1 VRQVVTVVC
10 AGAARSPGERLATSV
25 AIAHDRAVERQ
36 PRIFLLS
43 PAHLGGERAQ
53 ILLRPEA
60 QFELAQRVRK
70 REGAPVGEIF
80 AFLSGLYFRG
90 KLTYAAAFACAPAGV
105 APAYVITSNR
115 GLCTVDTCFNRQALL
130 RLGSVDIDARD
141 PRYKKPLLRDAR
153 ALVPQIEGAPVVLLG
168 SVASAKYI
176 EVLHDVFGDRLL
188 FPRDFL
194 GRGDMSRGSI
204 MLKAARAGVELPYAP
219 VGELVGAKVNA
230 CRVR

>member
-1 VRQVVTVVC
+1 
-10 AGAARSPGERLATSV
+10 
-25 AIAHDRAVERQ
+25 VERA

-43 PAHLGGERAQ
+43 PAHLGGERAR

-60 QFELAQRVRK
+60 EFDLAQRVRR
-70 REGAPVGEIF
+70 REGAPVAEIF

-90 KLTYAAAFACAPAGV
+90 KLAYAAAFASAPDGA

-115 GLCTVDTCFNRQALL
+115 GLVTIDTPFNRQGLA

-141 PRYKKPLLRDAR
+141 PRYRKPIVRDAR
-153 ALVPQIEGAPVVLLG
+153 ALQRQIGNALVVLLG
-168 SVASAKYI
+168 SVATAKYI
-176 EVLHDVFGDRLL
+176 EVLHDVFGDRLH

-204 MLKAARAGVELPYAP
+204 MLRAARENLELDYAP
-219 VGELVGAKVNA
+219 VAALVSAKLKA
-230 CRVR
+230 